1 MAQKVVTKG
10 EIFILVIIAIII
22 ISFTLQK
29 CGVDV
34 MSTSEESEMIERP
47 HGR

>member
-22 ISFTLQK
+22 LSFTLQK
-29 CGVDV
+29 CGVNV
-34 MSTSEESEMIERP
+34 MSTSEDAEMIDKP
-47 HGR
+47 HHR